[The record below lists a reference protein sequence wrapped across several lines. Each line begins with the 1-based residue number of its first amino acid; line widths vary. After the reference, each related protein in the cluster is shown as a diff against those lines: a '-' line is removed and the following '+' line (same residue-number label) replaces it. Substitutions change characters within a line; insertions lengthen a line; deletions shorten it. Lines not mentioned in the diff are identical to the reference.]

1 MTQVSNVEKDNE
13 SGSCHAQAFQFMEI
27 NLKFEKV
34 NAENILLK
42 ELLREVQEKN
52 KILTENNNLLVQRI
66 CDIDKKNA
74 QKRANDK
81 QSNDSTTHDSRPVRS
96 DNIGSSLHDIAPLRM
111 KSDRD
116 GTTSLNYGPSR
127 QKHRSGTETEQ
138 IEPQSN
144 VNVRTQMQ
152 KHGVSNNDVN
162 VNVTNVNEKAKEIA
176 KNVHDFFENSESDIT
191 ENRINRNEW
200 QTVTRA
206 KMRTKRPECIVS
218 VGPKTNNRSAKLKA
232 VSKKKWLY
240 IGKISE
246 NDVPEEAIRDYPRE
260 IDGYESIE
268 IKKLVTKGRNSAFS
282 IGVPTIKSSTR

>member
-1 MTQVSNVEKDNE
+1 
-13 SGSCHAQAFQFMEI
+13 
-27 NLKFEKV
+27 
-34 NAENILLK
+34 
-42 ELLREVQEKN
+42 
-52 KILTENNNLLVQRI
+52 
-66 CDIDKKNA
+66 
-74 QKRANDK
+74 
-81 QSNDSTTHDSRPVRS
+81 
-96 DNIGSSLHDIAPLRM
+96 M

-268 IKKLVTKGRNSAFS
+268 IVTKNL
-282 IGVPTIKSSTR
+282 

>member
-1 MTQVSNVEKDNE
+1 MTQVSNVEEDNE
-13 SGSCHAQAFQFMEI
+13 SGSRHAQAFQFMET

-52 KILTENNNLLVQRI
+52 EILTENNNLLIQRI

-74 QKRANDK
+74 QKKLMINSR
-81 QSNDSTTHDSRPVRS
+81 TTQQHM
-96 DNIGSSLHDIAPLRM
+96 IAGL
-111 KSDRD
+111 D

-127 QKHRSGTETEQ
+127 QKHRSGTETGQ
-138 IEPQSN
+138 IQPQSN

-152 KHGVSNNDVN
+152 KHGVSINDVN
-162 VNVTNVNEKAKEIA
+162 INVTNVNEKAKEIA

-200 QTVTRA
+200 QTVTHA

-218 VGPKTNNRSAKLKA
+218 VGPKTNNRSAKFKA
-232 VSKKKWLY
+232 VSKKKWFTLKKCWKK
-240 IGKISE
+240 G
-246 NDVPEEAIRDYPRE
+246 NDVPEEAIRDYLRE

-268 IKKLVTKGRNSAFS
+268 IKKFVTKGRNSAFS
-282 IGVPTIKSSTR
+282 IGVPTDKIFNTLKSDDFWPRGVN